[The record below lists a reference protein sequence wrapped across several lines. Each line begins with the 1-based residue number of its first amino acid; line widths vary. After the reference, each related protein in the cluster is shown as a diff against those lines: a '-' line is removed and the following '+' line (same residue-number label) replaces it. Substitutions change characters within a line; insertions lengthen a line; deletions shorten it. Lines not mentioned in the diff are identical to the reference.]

1 VDLPAAHRLTRRQ
14 LLSAGGASV
23 AALAL
28 GSSPS
33 PWRRGAPA
41 LTAMAASADVP
52 TFVSRP
58 DLRIPSLAILTSAGA
73 VAPGLILLAPY
84 NAPDSQAGALIVD
97 NRGTPVWE
105 QPLANRV
112 TADFRVQSFRDRA
125 ALTWWEGVITLGHG
139 VGYYVIADTA
149 YQPIARVEAGN
160 GRRGDLHEFLIT
172 DRGTALLTSYVI
184 VEQDLRS
191 VGGAAR
197 GTIQDAMFQEVDIA
211 SGRVLLEWRSL
222 DHIPIADS
230 YWPVGSNWDYVH
242 LNSIAVDGD
251 GNLLVSARNTHT
263 IYKLDRRSGA
273 VIWRMGGKRSDFAIP
288 ADAAFAWQH
297 DARRQTDGG
306 ISLFDNGDGGASRAL
321 LLDVDERGRRVGLR
335 RSFTRPSA
343 TFADSQG
350 NVQVLP
356 NGNVFVGWGAKP
368 YVSEFAP
375 SGELVF
381 DAQIGAPSI
390 SYRAFRA
397 PWMSVG
403 AGAPAVAARRSRT
416 RTDVYVSWNGDT
428 RVARWT
434 ALAGSTAS
442 PVLQALA
449 PVARTG
455 FETVLEVP
463 AAVTRL
469 RVLGSD
475 AGGRTLATSG
485 LLRV

>member
-1 VDLPAAHRLTRRQ
+1 MVDLPAAHRLTRRQ

-28 GSSPS
+28 GSSQS
-33 PWRRGAPA
+33 PLRRGAGALGAAVPA
-41 LTAMAASADVP
+41 
-52 TFVSRP
+52 FVSRP
-58 DLRIPSLAILTSAGA
+58 DLRIPSLEILTSAGA
-73 VAPGLILLAPY
+73 VAPGVVLLAPY
-84 NAPDSQAGALIVD
+84 NAPGAQAGALIVD
-97 NRGTPVWE
+97 NLGTPVWE

-112 TADFRVQSFRDRA
+112 TTDFRVQSFRGRP
-125 ALTWWEGVITLGHG
+125 ALTWWEGVIEYGHG
-139 VGYYVIADTA
+139 VGRYVIADTA
-149 YQPIARVEAGN
+149 YDPIARVDAGN
-160 GRRGDLHEFLIT
+160 GHRGDLHEFLIT

-184 VEQDLRS
+184 VEEDLRP
-191 VGGAAR
+191 VGGEAQ

-222 DHIPIADS
+222 DHIPISDS
-230 YWPVGSNWDYVH
+230 YWPVGADWDYVH
-242 LNSIAVDGD
+242 LNSIAVDSD

-273 VIWRMGGKRSDFAIP
+273 IVWRIGGKRSDFAI
-288 ADAAFAWQH
+288 ASDAAFAWQH
-297 DARRQTDGG
+297 DARRQPDGA

-335 RSFTRPSA
+335 RAFTRPSP

-356 NGNVFVGWGAKP
+356 DGNVFVGWGARP

-390 SYRAFRA
+390 SYRAYRA
-397 PWMSVG
+397 PWASVG
-403 AGAPAVAARRSRT
+403 AGAPAVAARRAGT
-416 RTDVYVSWNGDT
+416 HTNVYVSWNGDT
-428 RVARWT
+428 RVERWT
-434 ALAGSTAS
+434 ALVGSGAS
-442 PVLQALA
+442 AVLRPLA
-449 PVARTG
+449 PVARSG

-463 AAVTRL
+463 AAVTRV
-469 RVLGSD
+469 RALGSD
-475 AGGRTLATSG
+475 AGGRTLATST
-485 LLRV
+485 LVRV